1 MGKECIYKLIVK
13 IVFLCTQT
21 LRVKYDKIVKIVPT
35 NSVEVISF
43 VVFRP
48 KGRVMAAFLAACVC
62 DTPSSQPKAMMVRN
76 RVVLPCFSL

>member
-13 IVFLCTQT
+13 IVFLCTQK

-48 KGRVMAAFLAACVC
+48 KGRVMAAFF
-62 DTPSSQPKAMMVRN
+62 SSMCLRHTFFATESDDGEK
-76 RVVLPCFSL
+76 